1 MFFIATIGV
10 WECRGR
16 GIPSGHVHAGIACI
30 SHRSRRLHPASHRGL
45 AARRQATWPI
55 RWVVVTLYH
64 LIIKKKLSIWAGPDV
79 IALKKLIGLVE
90 DCLPV
95 LNPLW
100 PRLCNSQTG
109 FTFSGLSF
117 VPKDIV
123 NVFGFTSNPQV
134 LQCKIQKKPTPCCC
148 LLSSL
153 LGWTLSHNPPLLWT
167 FRSKASC
174 SMLMAMVT
182 VCEFEFNCPHPTG
195 SWIGI
200 WMGMMQWG
208 I

>member
-10 WECRGR
+10 WECGGR

-30 SHRSRRLHPASHRGL
+30 SHRSRRLHPASHWGL

-55 RWVVVTLYH
+55 RWVVVMVHH

-117 VPKDIV
+117 FFLFPRILLMCL
-123 NVFGFTSNPQV
+123 GS
-134 LQCKIQKKPTPCCC
+134 LPTHKFSSVKSRRNQHPVAA
-148 LLSSL
+148 SSL
-153 LGWTLSHNPPLLWT
+153 PFWDGHCPTTLP
-167 FRSKASC
+167 C
-174 SMLMAMVT
+174 SGPSEARPAVPCWWPWLQFMSVNM
-182 VCEFEFNCPHPTG
+182 N
-195 SWIGI
+195 
-200 WMGMMQWG
+200 
-208 I
+208 